1 MVLVSLLY
9 LGLGSAV
16 MIYFHVHK
24 FVTVKGLKNSH
35 FYYGFAD
42 PHKCNYL
49 RLVEVVLW
57 LVSRSDAKIIFT
69 V

>member
-1 MVLVSLLY
+1 MVLVSVLY
-9 LGLGSAV
+9 LELGSAV

-35 FYYGFAD
+35 FYYGLAD

-49 RLVEVVLW
+49 RSVEGCLMTSV
-57 LVSRSDAKIIFT
+57 KE
-69 V
+69 